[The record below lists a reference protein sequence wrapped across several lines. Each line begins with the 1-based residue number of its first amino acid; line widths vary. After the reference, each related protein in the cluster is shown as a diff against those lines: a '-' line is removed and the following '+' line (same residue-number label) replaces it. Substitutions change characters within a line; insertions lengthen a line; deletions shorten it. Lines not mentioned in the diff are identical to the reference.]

1 MDIKYISL
9 ITFIIFI
16 IISFSKIGKNINRKV
31 IIITFYIYNEFNML
45 FKLPFVKKNK
55 GFKVHPSRLTKIL
68 KTKITEKY
76 NSHNIIKK
84 KCIYLCNHRSWADFW
99 TDFDIVGGAC
109 FISRNI
115 MKKILPITALV
126 AKKSGDTI
134 FFNRGNTDS
143 KYELYKKI
151 LEKIKK
157 RNVLIYPEG
166 TRHTSNKS
174 KPLKMGIIKLAYENN
189 IPLQIIITSN
199 KEKIF
204 SQKNLTYNKNIHCK
218 YYASEKISPSEY
230 SSLSEFIESVQEI
243 WNESWNEIYN

>member
-1 MDIKYISL
+1 
-9 ITFIIFI
+9 
-16 IISFSKIGKNINRKV
+16 
-31 IIITFYIYNEFNML
+31 ML
-45 FKLPFVKKNK
+45 FLLPFTKKNK
-55 GFKVHPSRLTKIL
+55 GWKVHPSGLTKIL

-99 TDFDIVGGAC
+99 IDYEIVGGAC
-109 FISRNI
+109 LISRNI
-115 MKKILPITALV
+115 MKKVLPFTALR
-126 AKKSGDTI
+126 AKKSGDII

-174 KPLKMGIIKLAYENN
+174 KPLKMGIIKLAYKNN
-189 IPLQIIITSN
+189 IPLQIVITSN
-199 KEKIF
+199 KEQIF
-204 SQKNLTYNKNIHCK
+204 SQKKLTYNKDVQCK

-230 SSLSEFIESVQEI
+230 PSLSKFIESVQEI
-243 WNESWNEIYN
+243 WNELWNEIYN